1 MNNFRSLKPLKQR
14 ILKKPKKENLTQA
27 TPQDVLAALGRELSV
42 SKSRDLGDYLTTLRN
57 ATPDP
62 VTLLTHQDRMSQL
75 DLESR
80 GGCLQIGL
88 LTFNMLFK
96 IFSERFFHRAF
107 AARAHYHKQT
117 LHILTYHGACPFVVC
132 PRNL

>member
-1 MNNFRSLKPLKQR
+1 M
-14 ILKKPKKENLTQA
+14 
-27 TPQDVLAALGRELSV
+27 LAALGRELSV

-80 GGCLQIGL
+80 GGCLQIGPLMFNVLYKIL
-88 LTFNMLFK
+88 LYSTGQSALIETEI
-96 IFSERFFHRAF
+96 IFCCKS
-107 AARAHYHKQT
+107 T
-117 LHILTYHGACPFVVC
+117 LSSTNAPYFVVC
-132 PRNL
+132 PRNFKLYLEIFS